1 MILRSHKDVYKEVA
15 ITMDKDPELIKLV
28 GDFTWADLT
37 DRMIEFKTREMYMYG
52 LGCFRFRRK
61 RALKYI
67 ERSKDIKLRLI
78 QMGRSEEV
86 AQEGEDRVK
95 EKIEKMTPR
104 LKEWDELDIIYDAVQ
119 ERRRIYDAE
128 RNIQK
133 QNSNLG
139 GDTK

>member
-15 ITMDKDPELIKLV
+15 ITMDKDLDLITLV

-52 LGCFRFRRK
+52 LGTFRFRRK
-61 RALKYI
+61 RSLSYI
-67 ERSKDIKLRLI
+67 DKTKDIKLRLT
-78 QMGRSEEV
+78 QMGKSEEI
-86 AQEGEDRVK
+86 AQEGENRVK
-95 EKIEKMTPR
+95 EKIEKMMPR
-104 LKEWDELDIIYDAVQ
+104 LKEWDELDIVYDAVQ

-133 QNSNLG
+133 QNPDLG